1 MLRKINVNTNR
12 TTCNRTHGT
21 DNSGIQQ
28 EQDSFHQQIGLKFK
42 KETSEMLQFECN
54 YLWC

>member
-1 MLRKINVNTNR
+1 MSTQIELLAIEYMAL
-12 TTCNRTHGT
+12 TTVAFSKNKTL
-21 DNSGIQQ
+21 I
-28 EQDSFHQQIGLKFK
+28 HQQIGLKFK